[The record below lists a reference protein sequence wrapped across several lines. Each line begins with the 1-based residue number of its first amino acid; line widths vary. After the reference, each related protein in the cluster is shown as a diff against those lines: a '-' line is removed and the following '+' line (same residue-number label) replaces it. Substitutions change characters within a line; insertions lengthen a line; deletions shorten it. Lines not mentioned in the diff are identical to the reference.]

1 MAYSLIGPQVDVWQ
15 YLIRL
20 RNQAIPCKERLIY
33 YALVREAKSLGRGVT
48 KGGILRHGKLC
59 LGEISTRYISWS
71 ITTIEHIIIIAV
83 ITLLKEQKNSI
94 GVAIAKR

>member
-1 MAYSLIGPQVDVWQ
+1 MAYSLIGPQVDVRQ

-20 RNQAIPCKERLIY
+20 RNQAIPCKERLIH